1 MSQIYVPSLQFSVGV
16 HDPIGFDADP
26 SQLLPPFSAGISIC
40 LFAYLVPVQK
50 QSPHDDHNDHSQST
64 GMGRKSKIC
73 LNIVCD
79 EF

>member
-1 MSQIYVPSLQFSVGV
+1 MSEIYVPSMQFSVGV
-16 HDPIGFDADP
+16 HDSDFDADP
-26 SQLLPPFSAGISIC
+26 SQLFPPFSSSILIC
-40 LFAYLVPVQK
+40 LCAYLVPSQK